1 MNINE
6 LSLLIKKSLP
16 KENIKL
22 TAEVRQP
29 KISNGHMY
37 LNLKDNSGMIN
48 ACIWKSNITD
58 NIKDLEDGDNI
69 KVKGKLN
76 YYSGRGSLNF
86 IIDKLLE
93 KKGEG
98 DLKVQY
104 KKIMKDFESK
114 GYFLENKKIKIP
126 ERLNNILLLTS
137 KNGAAIEDFYH
148 TLENSNCKINHTLI
162 DVIVQGSE
170 CPSNIC
176 KVLNNP
182 DTFKNS
188 YDMIVITRGGGS
200 FEDLFGFCQ
209 PELIETVYKLNIP
222 VLSAIGHQVDTTLLD
237 YVSDY
242 VAATPS
248 LAGQFIV
255 NHNKKY
261 LDTLKVKKNIILH
274 NLLKNINNK
283 LQILNSY
290 ENKIREYTYDLNN
303 MKLNYKHK
311 LIQNIN
317 NKVLY
322 LDNLLNKYNND
333 NNIELYNTK
342 NKLLKTKEDFIN
354 LCNNNKKFIIKWG
367 DTVIKVRSYDIL

>member
-1 MNINE
+1 M
-6 LSLLIKKSLP
+6 LIKKSLP

-37 LNLKDNSGMIN
+37 LNLKDNTGLIS

-58 NIKDLEDGDNI
+58 TIKELSDGDHI
-69 KVKGKLN
+69 TIRGKLN

-104 KKIMKDFESK
+104 KKIMKEFENK
-114 GYFLENKKIKIP
+114 GYFLQEKKLKLP
-126 ERLNNILLLTS
+126 ERLNKILLLTS

-148 TLENSNCKINHTLI
+148 TLENGNCKIDHTLI
-162 DVIVQGSE
+162 DVIVQGSD

-182 DTFKNS
+182 DTFKDN
-188 YDMIVITRGGGS
+188 YDMVVITRGGGS

-209 PELIETVYKLNIP
+209 PELIETVYNLNVP

-237 YVSDY
+237 YVADY

-261 LDTLKVKKNIILH
+261 IDNLVIKKNIM
-274 NLLKNINNK
+274 
-283 LQILNSY
+283 
-290 ENKIREYTYDLNN
+290 LNN
-303 MKLNYKHK
+303 
-311 LIQNIN
+311 LIINI
-317 NKVLY
+317 
-322 LDNLLNKYNND
+322 
-333 NNIELYNTK
+333 K
-342 NKLLKTKEDFIN
+342 NKLDILNNKKRKVNDFKYELIDIKTKLKQQLVKKINNQKLLLLELRSKYKNSNDIQLFSSKNKQLEYDNFIST
-354 LCNNNKKFIIKWG
+354 CENNKKFYIKWG
-367 DTVIKVRSYDIL
+367 DTIIKVRSYEVKK

>member
-6 LSLLIKKSLP
+6 LSMLIKKSLP

-37 LNLKDNSGMIN
+37 LNLKDNTGLIS
-48 ACIWKSNITD
+48 ACIWKCNIT
-58 NIKDLEDGDNI
+58 NSIKELSDGDNI
-69 KVKGKLN
+69 TIRGNLN

-104 KKIMKDFESK
+104 KKIMKEFENK
-114 GYFLENKKIKIP
+114 GYFLPEKKLKLP
-126 ERLNNILLLTS
+126 ERLNKILLLTS

-148 TLENSNCKINHTLI
+148 TLENENCKIDHTLI
-162 DVIVQGSE
+162 DVIVQGSD

-176 KVLNNP
+176 KVLNNS
-182 DTFKNS
+182 DTFKNN

-209 PELIETVYKLNIP
+209 PELIETVYNLNVP
-222 VLSAIGHQVDTTLLD
+222 VLSAIGHMVDTTLLD
-237 YVSDY
+237 YVADF

-261 LDTLKVKKNIILH
+261 IDNLTIKNNIILN
-274 NLLKNINNK
+274 NLIKNINNK
-283 LQILNSY
+283 LQILNNY
-290 ENKIREYTYDLNN
+290 KNKIKSFEF
-303 MKLNYKHK
+303 KLVNIKTEYKHK

-317 NKVLY
+317 NKILQFERI
-322 LDNLLNKYNND
+322 LDKYKQTND
-333 NNIELYNTK
+333 IEIYNTK
-342 NKLLKTKEDFIN
+342 NKLFNSKEDLIIQ
-354 LCNNNKKFIIKWG
+354 CEKNKKFILKWG
-367 DTVIKVRSYDIL
+367 DFVLKIKSYEVI